1 MFINLKKRSKAG
13 VMLYALLMVAVFSL
27 LLQFYL
33 HCQLAESRIVLA
45 NREGTEAYLMA
56 ELTKDTVRKEIED
69 ASKFSD
75 SHVEVKQTE
84 KEEKKEEVTETKQG
98 TEEVASPSKTDSR
111 EKLEETKEE
120 ETPKTTNAQGN
131 LQFSKGSSHYHS
143 EKGWL
148 LVTVTTTAGHDFSYS
163 FPLPS
168 EK

>member
-1 MFINLKKRSKAG
+1 MFINLKKRSRAG

-56 ELTKDTVRKEIED
+56 ELTKDTVRKEMED
-69 ASKFSD
+69 TSKVANSQ
-75 SHVEVKQTE
+75 VEVKQS
-84 KEEKKEEVTETKQG
+84 ETKDKG
-98 TEEVASPSKTDSR
+98 EEAPEIKQNPEKISSLSKMKSH
-111 EKLEETKEE
+111 EKLEESTIEDA
-120 ETPKTTNAQGN
+120 PKKTDVQGN
-131 LQFSKGSSHYHS
+131 LQFSKGNSHYHA

-163 FPLPS
+163 FPLS
-168 EK
+168 SKK